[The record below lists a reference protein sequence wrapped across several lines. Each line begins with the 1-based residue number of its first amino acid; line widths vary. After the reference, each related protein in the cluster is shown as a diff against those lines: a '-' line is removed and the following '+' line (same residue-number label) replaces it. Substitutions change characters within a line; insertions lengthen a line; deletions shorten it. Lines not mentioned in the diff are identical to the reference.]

1 MRALSIAALCLVAA
15 LSQAWA
21 QGEEVDLELVLLAD
35 ASGSIDNAEIRFQ
48 RTGYA
53 DAITHPEVINAITGG
68 LTQKIAVTYVEWG
81 DATSQEVVVPWTVI
95 SDAATA
101 EAFAEKLRIVPRLAH
116 GFNAIGS
123 ALTKA
128 QALIE
133 GNTIQGLRKVIDI
146 SADSANNWDGIP
158 IEVARDRAVAAGI
171 TINGLAIECRH
182 LACGGRPVTYS
193 VEQAF
198 EEQIVGGPRSF
209 VVTADGSK
217 SFAEAVRQKLV
228 LEIAMLDLP
237 PPILA
242 SAVYLAAVRPSVLAR
257 IRRAMMSRMSLGVM
271 GFSR

>member
-1 MRALSIAALCLVAA
+1 MRALWIAVMCLVAA

-21 QGEEVDLELVLLAD
+21 EGEEVDLELVLLAD

-53 DAITHPEVINAITGG
+53 DAITHPEVISAITGG

-81 DATSQEVVVPWTVI
+81 DAASQEVVVPWTVI
-95 SDAATA
+95 SDTATA
-101 EAFAEKLRIVPRLAH
+101 KAFAQKLRTVPRLAH

-133 GNTIQGLRKVIDI
+133 GNEIQGLRKVIDI

-182 LACGGRPVTYS
+182 LACGGRPVSYS

-198 EEQIVGGPRSF
+198 AEQIIGGPRSF

-228 LEIAMLDLP
+228 LEIAMWELP
-237 PPILA
+237 LPVLA
-242 SAVYLAAVRPSVLAR
+242 PTAYLAAVRPSVLAR